1 MSTKE
6 KPVTIT
12 VIETSLA
19 SALEKKKLELTA
31 TKGGVTAVKE
41 VLKQHKEFLENSKVE
56 LKNLVSNN
64 NLKQEVAQYVLVW
77 LSKTSKHI
85 EDYLD
90 VVKSSRDIKT
100 GEILT
105 LDNVMKETLKL
116 ALDAHASS
124 QQLNVVTPVVDVVSE
139 TLTQP
144 KFSDFIPSDNDVE
157 TKRKSKKRPDQ
168 IGKLGETVERIKKAK
183 RSKP

>member
-85 EDYLD
+85 ED
-90 VVKSSRDIKT
+90 
-100 GEILT
+100 
-105 LDNVMKETLKL
+105 
-116 ALDAHASS
+116 
-124 QQLNVVTPVVDVVSE
+124 
-139 TLTQP
+139 
-144 KFSDFIPSDNDVE
+144 
-157 TKRKSKKRPDQ
+157 
-168 IGKLGETVERIKKAK
+168 
-183 RSKP
+183 